1 MAAAKKVDK
10 GWLDRLRPG
19 AYTSAGGTRI
29 RFDFEDVSREYTKRG
44 TVFEFPGV
52 DGAYIQQTGH
62 GPRRYPLRCFFW
74 GLNHD
79 KLATAFEAALLE
91 DGVGR
96 LEHPLYPTVSVVPF
110 GDITRRD
117 DLKSAANQTVIE
129 VTFWTTIGAIY
140 PQAQAHPQS
149 EIVSALAGFDTAA
162 AQQFADSTSLL
173 TAVSR
178 ANSKAGIRGLL
189 GGVSSALTG
198 VSETVLFVSN
208 AFQALNSD
216 INYALDVLI
225 GQPLL
230 LAQQI
235 SNLIKVPGR
244 ALTGIESRLDAYE
257 ALAEDIFAS
266 APGNPA
272 EALGVLGSA
281 LESRQIRIA
290 NDFHNCDLFA
300 MSTAAGAVS
309 AVTEDP
315 VDDSGAPVRGGN
327 FQTKPQAVAAAARIL
342 ELFEAVAVWR
352 DSGFQALEGIDTVAA
367 YQVDGGGSYQALR
380 DAVSLAAGR
389 LVEVSFSL
397 APERRIVL
405 DRPRTII
412 DLCAELYGKID
423 DTTLDLLINSN
434 ELSGS
439 EILELPR
446 GRSVAYF
453 KS

>member
-1 MAAAKKVDK
+1 
-10 GWLDRLRPG
+10 
-19 AYTSAGGTRI
+19 
-29 RFDFEDVSREYTKRG
+29 
-44 TVFEFPGV
+44 
-52 DGAYIQQTGH
+52 
-62 GPRRYPLRCFFW
+62 
-74 GLNHD
+74 
-79 KLATAFEAALLE
+79 
-91 DGVGR
+91 
-96 LEHPLYPTVSVVPF
+96 VVPF

-117 DLKSAANQTVIE
+117 DLKTAANQTVIE

-149 EIVSALAGFDTAA
+149 EIIAALSNFDAAA

-189 GGVSSALTG
+189 SGVSSALTG

-216 INYALDVLI
+216 INYAVDVLI

-235 SNLIKVPGR
+235 SNLIKAPGR

-266 APGNPA
+266 APANPA
-272 EALGVLGSA
+272 EALGVSGSA

-352 DSGFQALEGIDTVAA
+352 DAGFQALEGIDTVAA
-367 YQVDGGGSYQALR
+367 YQVDGGGSYQALQG
-380 DAVSLAAGR
+380 AVSLAAGR

-397 APERRIVL
+397 APERRVVL

-412 DLCAELYGKID
+412 DLCAELYQKID
-423 DTTLDLLINSN
+423 DDTLDLMINSN

-446 GRSVAYF
+446 GRSIAYF